1 MRSVRERL
9 MIVPA
14 LCLLAGSVS
23 GGVSGENECAI
34 GGIASG
40 YGADG
45 PYSMHRDSVTSPHW
59 DRRFVHVFRP
69 VEGDGPWPTVI
80 LLHTYGSTDPVE
92 YDRLIKHIVSRG
104 YAVVYPVV
112 RRITFTRKQL
122 FKYQMAFDGVDTVM
136 SLYRQYLDT
145 ARIGFVG
152 HGFGGGMVPSM
163 SHTFIEERG
172 WGADGA
178 FLFIM
183 APWYACGIDQ
193 RDMETFP
200 EYVKMVVQ
208 IYEDD
213 RTNDPRIAQ
222 DIFDN
227 MAIPPGEKDFMIV
240 RSDRRGMCRLRA
252 NNHTPLSDEA
262 FGGENNALDYY
273 GVFKTFDALAAYTFI
288 EERGAKTV
296 ALGGGSEPQCY
307 MGKWPDGTAVK
318 RAIVTDAP
326 LEHIESGFYANLW
339 TSMRNP
345 RMEVSAF
352 KKGRRIFFRHWRRKI
367 RAVVKTAAGK
377 LRARRFRKGPDD
389 RFGNPIVEGF
399 GADGALGWTADSFAN
414 PVDEDVRTYVFMPD
428 SDGLKPPAM
437 FMVPGYSGGDPKLFF
452 PLIPHIVSRGM
463 AVVFSPYPILPAVSD
478 AEEVMKKLEVCW
490 AGIENVMGRYAA
502 RLDTTRAGFFGQSFG
517 GGLTPAV
524 TRRALVDRG
533 WGAEGAFMFLAAPW
547 YLYGLTEEQLA
558 AFPEQA
564 KLIVQVYEDDRVN
577 DHKMAVDIFNR
588 IGIPRSE
595 KEYVI
600 VHSDSVEGM
609 AARANHF
616 VPYGSH
622 NVYGTEDL
630 LDYYA
635 VFRLL
640 DALAEAAFT
649 GSTDARRVA
658 LGNGDER
665 QVFMGELDEGRPFKQ
680 LTVTD
685 EPRAQHSQL
694 LYMWAWDNRINPWR
708 DTVGKEEAD
717 TEPVPKP
724 EAPEEVDVWDG
735 Y

>member
-1 MRSVRERL
+1 MERPQWRHL
-9 MIVPA
+9 MLPV
-14 LCLLAGSVS
+14 LLLLAAGQLKDVS
-23 GGVSGENECAI
+23 SESECVIA
-34 GGIASG
+34 GIASG

-45 PYSMHRDSVTSPHW
+45 PYSMRRDSVTSPLW
-59 DRRFVHVFRP
+59 ERRFVHVFRP

-112 RRITFTRKQL
+112 RPVTFTRKQL
-122 FKYQMAFDGVDTVM
+122 HKYRMAFDGVDTVV
-136 SLYRQYLDT
+136 SLFNKHLDT
-145 ARIGFVG
+145 TRIGIVG

-163 SHTFIEERG
+163 AQTLIEERG
-172 WGADGA
+172 WGAKAA

-193 RDMETFP
+193 REMETFP
-200 EYVKMVVQ
+200 EHVKMVVQ
-208 IYEDD
+208 VYEDD

-227 MAIPPGEKDFMIV
+227 MSIPPGEKDFMIIH
-240 RSDRRGMCRLRA
+240 SDRRGTCRLRA

-288 EERGAKTV
+288 DERRAKMV

-318 RAIVTDAP
+318 PALVTDRPA
-326 LEHIESGFYANLW
+326 EHMQTGFYANLW

-352 KKGRRIFFRHWRRKI
+352 KKGRKIFFRHWRRKI

-377 LRARRFRKGPDD
+377 VRAREFRNAPDD
-389 RFGNPIVEGF
+389 RFGNPIVEGY
-399 GADGALGWTADSFAN
+399 GADGDLGWTADSFVNAL
-414 PVDEDVRTYVFMPD
+414 DEDVKTYVFMPD
-428 SDGLKPPAM
+428 SEGIEPPVV
-437 FMVPGYSGGDPKLFF
+437 FMVPGYSGGDPRVFF

-478 AEEVMKKLEVCW
+478 SGEVMKKLEICW
-490 AGIENVMGRYAA
+490 AGVTDAMARYAT
-502 RLDTTRAGFFGQSFG
+502 RVDTTRTGFFGQSFG
-517 GGLTPAV
+517 GGLAPAV
-524 TRRALVDRG
+524 AYRALTEKG
-533 WGAEGAFMFLAAPW
+533 WGADGAFMFLAAPW
-547 YLYGLTEEQLA
+547 YLYGLTEEQLT
-558 AFPEQA
+558 AFPEHL

-577 DHKMAVDIFNR
+577 DHQMAVDMYSR
-588 IGIPRSE
+588 IGIPPGE
-595 KEYVI
+595 KEYVM

-609 AARANHF
+609 VAHANHF
-616 VPYGSH
+616 VPYGSS
-622 NVYGTEDL
+622 NIYGTEDL
-630 LDYYA
+630 LDYYG

-640 DALAEAAFT
+640 DALADVAFS
-649 GSTDARRVA
+649 GSEEARRIA
-658 LGNGDER
+658 LGHGNEQ
-665 QVFMGELDEGRPFKQ
+665 QVFMGELDEGRPFRP
-680 LTVTD
+680 LTVTS
-685 EPRAQHSQL
+685 EPRAQLSQL

-708 DTVGKEEAD
+708 DTVDREPPEPEPQPDEEAD
-717 TEPVPKP
+717 
-724 EAPEEVDVWDG
+724 AWDMQG
-735 Y
+735 